1 MRAWAAVLLA
11 GVMGTACSGGFGA
24 TPDVTVTP
32 DIPVTVPPGTGILA
46 IDMAGMWI
54 IEDAVVIE
62 TNAPVP
68 NPPFNGT
75 MFELEPTRIASIGGL
90 SVAPGDLIAVI
101 GSPLVSYVNLVEA
114 STVYYGL
121 VVDQRATG
129 GLRIETAL
137 AGGAVDAN
145 TISVEAYNS
154 TQSATDL
161 IPRYTRSRYMLTR
174 TSGTTPLLHRPEE
187 LGFEDLVRRAFGDF

>member
-11 GVMGTACSGGFGA
+11 GVLGTACSRGIGG

-46 IDMAGMWI
+46 IDMAGMWV

-75 MFELEPTRIASIGGL
+75 MFELETTRIASIGGL

-161 IPRYTRSRYMLTR
+161 VPRYTRSRYVLVR

-187 LGFEDLVRRAFGDF
+187 LGFEDLVRRAFGGF

>member
-11 GVMGTACSGGFGA
+11 GVLGTACSRGIGG

-46 IDMAGMWI
+46 IDMAGMWV

-75 MFELEPTRIASIGGL
+75 MFELETTRIASIGGL

-161 IPRYTRSRYMLTR
+161 VPRYTRSRYVLVR

-187 LGFEDLVRRAFGDF
+187 LGFEDLFRRAFGGF

>member
-1 MRAWAAVLLA
+1 MRAWATVLLA
-11 GVMGTACSGGFGA
+11 GVLGTACSRGFGG

-32 DIPVTVPPGTGILA
+32 DIPVAVPPGTGILA
-46 IDMAGMWI
+46 IDMAGMWV
-54 IEDAVVIE
+54 IEDAVIIE

-75 MFELEPTRIASIGGL
+75 MFELETTRIASIGGL

-101 GSPLVSYVNLVEA
+101 GSPLVSYVNLIES

-154 TQSATDL
+154 TQSVTDQ
-161 IPRYTRSRYMLTR
+161 IPRYTRSRYVLVR

-187 LGFEDLVRRAFGDF
+187 LGFEDLFRRAFGGF

>member
-24 TPDVTVTP
+24 TPNTTVTP

-46 IDMAGMWI
+46 IDMAGMWG

-161 IPRYTRSRYMLTR
+161 TPRYTRSRYVLVR

-187 LGFEDLVRRAFGDF
+187 LGFEDLVRRAFGGF

>member
-1 MRAWAAVLLA
+1 MQFTLGNSLA
-11 GVMGTACSGGFGA
+11 IES
-24 TPDVTVTP
+24 
-32 DIPVTVPPGTGILA
+32 
-46 IDMAGMWI
+46 IDMAGMWV

-75 MFELEPTRIASIGGL
+75 MFELETTRIASIGGL

-129 GLRIETAL
+129 GLRIGTAL

-161 IPRYTRSRYMLTR
+161 VPRYTRSRYVLVR

-187 LGFEDLVRRAFGDF
+187 LGFEDLIRRAFGGF